1 MDKNFRLQIKN
12 ETHFWTHIM
21 IKTQIKSN
29 SGKCNEVT
37 KSLRE
42 ILRLGNIL
50 WKEEQFNYLDINT
63 NKTYA

>member
-1 MDKNFRLQIKN
+1 
-12 ETHFWTHIM
+12 M

-37 KSLRE
+37 KSLGE